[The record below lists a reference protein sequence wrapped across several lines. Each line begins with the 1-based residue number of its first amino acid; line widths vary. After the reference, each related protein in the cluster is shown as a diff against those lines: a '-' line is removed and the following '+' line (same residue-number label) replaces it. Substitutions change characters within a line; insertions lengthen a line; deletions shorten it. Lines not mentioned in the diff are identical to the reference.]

1 MVNTFPFGTDFVV
14 LRDAM
19 NQLLEDSF
27 VLTRGARGNG
37 GAGQTARALPL
48 DVYATNDE
56 AVIIAAVPGM
66 NPSDVDVTIDQNVV
80 TLAGTI
86 PTAAESEQGKGANWY
101 LHELWHGPFRRSVT
115 LPFDVDS
122 DRTEATFEN
131 GIVRVVL
138 PKAERAR
145 PHKITITTGKGQQ
158 AIDAE
163 AGERAEQPARTA

>member
-1 MVNTFPFGTDFVV
+1 MVNTFPFGSDFVV

-27 VLTRGARGNG
+27 VLTRGPRAG
-37 GAGQTARALPL
+37 GSASQTARPLPL

-86 PTAAESEQGKGANWY
+86 PTATESEQGKGANWY

-115 LPFDVDS
+115 LPFEVDAS
-122 DRTEATFEN
+122 RTEATFEN

-145 PHKITITTGKGQQ
+145 PQKISITTGKGQQ
-158 AIDAE
+158 AIDVA
-163 AGERAEQPARTA
+163 AGEQAEQPVQTA